1 MSDVTIKYN
10 SQTIGEMNDSGVA
23 KLLTTGKKCVSDIE
37 VEYTKS
43 GGDTSSVRGFVALEK
58 DSAGNITKGAV
69 INSAIIGTAGS
80 GMPGLVLP
88 APELS
93 HMTQLECDNV
103 FSINVGGM
111 AGLTALTSF
120 TIPANC
126 VAIENKAFSGDTS
139 LTSVTFLGTPNR
151 MYNAV
156 YNAAFQGCTALT
168 DIYVPWADGAVNGAP
183 WGATNATIHYGEGA
197 GVEIT
202 DTWEQIVAA
211 AQDGTYATKYHRH
224 DYKTIDMGAEG
235 TITYEIVGIDQDV
248 KENGGAV
255 PLTFLAKQALATTH
269 RMNPDYSAGTSGT
282 GCLGGY
288 SASEMRTYL
297 DTTIKALLP
306 EVVRTNLT
314 PVVKHSIGFTASG
327 ELFTEMS
334 SVETIWI
341 PSTREISGI
350 YESTG
355 PVYSPSTRIRYKGN
369 DPISW
374 WLRSGTISGLNVTAR
389 SFMCFD
395 VNGNSSGFDANSA
408 RGVVPGFCLG

>member
-10 SQTIGEMNDSGVA
+10 SQTIGEMSESGTA
-23 KLLTTGKKCVSDIE
+23 KLLTDGKKCVSDIE
-37 VEYTKS
+37 VEYVKPS
-43 GGDTSSVRGFVALEK
+43 GGADLDDVRGFVALEK

-93 HMTQLECDNV
+93 HMTQLECDNLYG
-103 FSINVGGM
+103 IALGGL

-126 VAIENKAFSGDTS
+126 VIIEDKAFNGDTS
-139 LTSVTFLGTPNR
+139 LTSVTFVGQPTSIHTT
-151 MYNAV
+151 
-156 YNAAFQGCTALT
+156 AFQGCTALT
-168 DIYVPWADGAVNGAP
+168 NMYVPWADGAVNGAP

-197 GVEIT
+197 GVEIA

-224 DYKTIDMGAEG
+224 DYKTVNMGSEG

-248 KENGGAV
+248 KADGGAV

-269 RMNPDYSAGTSGT
+269 RMNPNYSAGTSGT

-288 SASEMRTYL
+288 AASEMKTYL

-327 ELFTEMS
+327 EVFTEMS

-341 PSTREISGI
+341 PSTREIFGI

-355 PVYSPSTRIRYKGN
+355 PVYSPSTRIRYNGN
-369 DPISW
+369 DPIFW
-374 WLRSGTISGLNVTAR
+374 WLRSGFFREKSGADIFRRVRDLGRDDGGGA
-389 SFMCFD
+389 SIAD
-395 VNGNSSGFDANSA
+395 
-408 RGVVPGFCLG
+408 GVVPGFCLG

>member
-1 MSDVTIKYN
+1 MADITIKYN
-10 SQTIGEMNDSGVA
+10 SKPIGEMSESGTA
-23 KLLTTGKKCVSDIE
+23 KLLTEGKKCTGNIE
-37 VEYTKS
+37 INYTKS

-69 INSAIIGTAGS
+69 INSAVIGTAGER
-80 GMPGLVLP
+80 GVNGLVLP

-93 HMTQLECDNV
+93 HMTELECDNV
-103 FSINVGGM
+103 FSINIGGM
-111 AGLTALTSF
+111 AGLAALTSF

-126 VAIENKAFSGDTS
+126 AEIESKAFSGDTS
-139 LTSVTFLGTPNR
+139 LTSVTFLGRPTSIHTT
-151 MYNAV
+151 
-156 YNAAFQGCTALT
+156 AFQGCTALT
-168 DIYVPWADGAVNGAP
+168 DIYVPWLEGGVDGAP
-183 WGATNATIHYGEGA
+183 WGATSATIHYGEGA

-224 DYKTIDMGAEG
+224 DYKTVNMGSEG

-248 KENGGAV
+248 KENGDAV

-269 RMNPDYSAGTSGT
+269 RMNPTYSAGTSGT

-288 SASEMRTYL
+288 PECEMKTYL

-327 ELFTEMS
+327 EVFTEMS

-350 YESTG
+350 YEYTG
-355 PVYSPSTRIRYKGN
+355 PVYSPSTRIRYNGN
-369 DPISW
+369 DPIFW
-374 WLRSGTISGLNVTAR
+374 WLRSGFFNEEDGANDFRFVSDFGI
-389 SFMCFD
+389 D
-395 VNGNSSGFDANSA
+395 YNGDASVA
-408 RGVVPGFCLG
+408 LGVVPGFCLG

>member
-1 MSDVTIKYN
+1 MADVTIKYN
-10 SQTIGEMNDSGVA
+10 SQSIGEMNDSGVA
-23 KLLTTGKKCVSDIE
+23 KLLTAGKKCIGDIE
-37 VEYTKS
+37 INYTKS

-93 HMTQLECDNV
+93 HMTQLECDNLYG
-103 FSINVGGM
+103 IALGGL

-120 TIPANC
+120 TVPANC
-126 VAIENKAFSGDTS
+126 VGIYDKAFSGDTA
-139 LTSVTFLGTPNR
+139 LASVTFRGTPSVISNL
-151 MYNAV
+151 
-156 YNAAFQGCTALT
+156 AFQGLTALA
-168 DIYVPWADGAVNGAP
+168 DIYVPWASDAVRGAP
-183 WGATNATIHYGEGA
+183 WGATNATIHYGEAA

-202 DTWEQIVAA
+202 DTWEQVISAT
-211 AQDGTYATKYHRH
+211 QDGTYATKYHLH

-248 KENGGAV
+248 KENGDSV
-255 PLTFLAKQALATTH
+255 PLTFLAKQALATKH
-269 RMNPDYSAGTSGT
+269 SMNPNYSAGTSGT

-288 SASEMRTYL
+288 PASEMRTYL

-327 ELFTEMS
+327 EVFTEMS

-341 PSTREISGI
+341 PSTREIFGI

-355 PVYSPSTRIRYKGN
+355 PVYSPSTRIRYNGN
-369 DPISW
+369 DLIFW
-374 WLRSGTISGLNVTAR
+374 WLRSGFFNEKDGADAFRIVYDIGLVNRDSASG
-389 SFMCFD
+389 
-395 VNGNSSGFDANSA
+395 A

>member
-10 SQTIGEMNDSGVA
+10 SQTIGEMNDNGTA
-23 KLLTTGKKCVSDIE
+23 KLLTAGKKCIGDIE
-37 VEYTKS
+37 IDYIKS

-69 INSAIIGTAGS
+69 INSAVIGTAGS

-93 HMTQLECDNV
+93 HMTQLECDNLYG
-103 FSINVGGM
+103 IALGGLVG
-111 AGLTALTSF
+111 LPALTSF

-126 VAIENKAFSGDTS
+126 VVISDKAFSGDIS
-139 LTSVTFLGTPNR
+139 LASVTFRGTPSAISNL
-151 MYNAV
+151 
-156 YNAAFQGCTALT
+156 AFQGLTALA
-168 DIYVPWADGAVNGAP
+168 DIYVPWASGAVNGAP
-183 WGATNATIHYGEGA
+183 WGATNATIHYGEDA

-202 DTWEQIVAA
+202 DTWEQIISAT
-211 AQDGTYATKYHRH
+211 QDGTYATKYHRH

-248 KENGGAV
+248 KENGDAV
-255 PLTFLAKQALATTH
+255 PLTFLAKQALTTTH
-269 RMNPDYSAGTSGT
+269 RMNPTYSAGTSST

-288 SASEMRTYL
+288 PASEMKTYL

-327 ELFTEMS
+327 EVFTEMS

-341 PSTREISGI
+341 PSTREIFGI

-369 DPISW
+369 NPIFW
-374 WLRSGTISGLNVTAR
+374 WLRSGFFYEKDGA
-389 SFMCFD
+389 D
-395 VNGNSSGFDANSA
+395 VFWGVNDVGGGDFDAASIA
-408 RGVVPGFCLG
+408 FGVVPGFCLG

>member
-1 MSDVTIKYN
+1 MSDITIKYN

-37 VEYTKS
+37 VAYTKS

-58 DSAGNITKGAV
+58 NNNGNITKGAIV
-69 INSAIIGTAGS
+69 NSAIVGTYGDGS
-80 GMPGLVLP
+80 TSINGLVLP
-88 APELS
+88 VAELS
-93 HMTQLECDNV
+93 YMTELECDNV

-126 VAIENKAFSGDTS
+126 VEINDKAFSGCTS
-139 LTSVTFLGTPNR
+139 LTSVTFLGQPELITP
-151 MYNAV
+151 
-156 YNAAFQGCTALT
+156 AAFQGCTALT
-168 DIYVPWADGAVNGAP
+168 NIYVPWAEGAVDFAP

-211 AQDGTYATKYHRH
+211 AQDGTYATKYHLH

-248 KENGGAV
+248 KENGDSV
-255 PLTFLAKQALATTH
+255 PLTFLAKQALATKH
-269 RMNPDYSAGTSGT
+269 RMNPTYSVGTSGT

-288 SASEMRTYL
+288 PASEMRTYL

-327 ELFTEMS
+327 EVFTEMTS
-334 SVETIWI
+334 TETVWI
-341 PSTREISGI
+341 PSIYEIFGI

-355 PVYSPSTRIRYKGN
+355 PIYSPSTRIRYIN
-369 DPISW
+369 SNPLFW
-374 WLRSGTISGLNVTAR
+374 WLRSGVCDAQGGPAAGFRGVSVIGHPSVGSA
-389 SFMCFD
+389 
-395 VNGNSSGFDANSA
+395 SSAQ
-408 RGVVPGFCLG
+408 GVVPGFCLG

>member
-10 SQTIGEMNDSGVA
+10 SQTIGEMSDSGVA
-23 KLLTTGKKCVSDIE
+23 KLLTAGKKCVSDIE

-69 INSAIIGTAGS
+69 INSAVIGTAGN

-93 HMTQLECDNV
+93 HMTQLECDNLYG
-103 FSINVGGM
+103 IMLGGL

-120 TIPANC
+120 TVPANC
-126 VAIENKAFSGDTS
+126 VGISDKAFSGDTA
-139 LTSVTFLGTPNR
+139 LASVTFRGTPSSISNL
-151 MYNAV
+151 
-156 YNAAFQGCTALT
+156 AFQGLTALA
-168 DIYVPWADGAVNGAP
+168 DIYVPWASGAVEGAP
-183 WGATNATIHYGEGA
+183 WGATNATIHYGEAA

-202 DTWEQIVAA
+202 DTWEQVISAT
-211 AQDGTYATKYHRH
+211 QDGTYATKYHLH

-235 TITYEIVGIDQDV
+235 TITYEIVGIDKDV
-248 KENGGAV
+248 KENGDVV

-269 RMNPDYSAGTSGT
+269 RMNPTYSAGTSGT
-282 GCLGGY
+282 GSLGGY
-288 SASEMRTYL
+288 PASEMKTYL

-327 ELFTEMS
+327 EVFTEMS

-341 PSTREISGI
+341 PSTREIFGI

-355 PVYSPSTRIRYKGN
+355 PVYSSSTRIRRKSDLMNN
-369 DPISW
+369 DPIFW
-374 WLRSGTISGLNVTAR
+374 WLRSGFFGGRGGACNFGIVDGDGDAAGDFASGAH
-389 SFMCFD
+389 
-395 VNGNSSGFDANSA
+395 
-408 RGVVPGFCLG
+408 GVVPGFCLG

>member
-37 VEYTKS
+37 VGYTKS

-69 INSAIIGTAGS
+69 INSAIIGAAGAH
-80 GMPGLVLP
+80 GVNGLVLP

-126 VAIENKAFSGDTS
+126 VLIETKAFNGDTS
-139 LTSVTFLGTPNR
+139 LTSVTFLGTLQR
-151 MYNAV
+151 ID
-156 YNAAFQGCTALT
+156 NAAFQGCTALT
-168 DIYVPWADGAVNGAP
+168 DIYVPWAEGAVNGAP
-183 WGATNATIHYGEGA
+183 WGATSATIHYGEGA

-248 KENGGAV
+248 KANGGAV

-269 RMNPDYSAGTSGT
+269 RMNPEYSAGTSGT

-288 SASEMRTYL
+288 AASEMKTYL

-327 ELFTEMS
+327 EVFTEMS

-341 PSTREISGI
+341 PSTREIFGI
-350 YESTG
+350 CESMG
-355 PVYSPSTRIRYKGN
+355 PVYSPSTRIRYNGN
-369 DPISW
+369 APISW
-374 WLRSGTISGLNVTAR
+374 WLRSGSLAGLKNVAS
-389 SFMCFD
+389 SFQRVD
-395 VNGNSSGFDANSA
+395 HGNASSSDAHSDG
-408 RGVVPGFCLG
+408 GVVPGFCLG

>member
-23 KLLTTGKKCVSDIE
+23 KLLTAGKKCIGDIE
-37 VEYTKS
+37 INYTKS

-69 INSAIIGTAGS
+69 INSAVIGTAGER
-80 GMPGLVLP
+80 GLNGLVLP

-93 HMTQLECDNV
+93 HMTQLECDNLYG
-103 FSINVGGM
+103 IILGGL

-126 VAIENKAFSGDTS
+126 AFIDDKAFSGDTS
-139 LTSVTFLGTPNR
+139 LTSVTFVGQPTSIHTT
-151 MYNAV
+151 
-156 YNAAFQGCTALT
+156 AFQGCTALT
-168 DIYVPWADGAVNGAP
+168 DIYVPWAEGAVKGAP
-183 WGATNATIHYGEGA
+183 WGATSATIHYGEGA
-197 GVEIT
+197 EVEIT

-211 AQDGTYATKYHRH
+211 AQDGTYATKYHLH

-248 KENGGAV
+248 KENGDVV

-288 SASEMRTYL
+288 PASEMKTYL

-327 ELFTEMS
+327 EVFTEMS

-341 PSTREISGI
+341 PSTREIFGM

-355 PVYSPSTRIRYKGN
+355 PVYSPSTRIRYNGN
-369 DPISW
+369 SPDFW
-374 WLRSGTISGLNVTAR
+374 WLRSGVFHENGANY
-389 SFMCFD
+389 FKD
-395 VNGNSSGFDANSA
+395 VNGFDTIGKASITL
-408 RGVVPGFCLG
+408 GVVPGFCLG

>member
-43 GGDTSSVRGFVALEK
+43 GGDMSSVRGFVALEK

-69 INSAIIGTAGS
+69 INSAVIGMGS
-80 GMPGLVLP
+80 GEGGVNGLVLP

-93 HMTQLECDNV
+93 HMTQLECDNLYG
-103 FSINVGGM
+103 IMLGGL

-126 VAIENKAFSGDTS
+126 VGISDKAFSGDIS
-139 LTSVTFLGTPNR
+139 LASVTFRGTPTFIFNR
-151 MYNAV
+151 
-156 YNAAFQGCTALT
+156 AFQGLTALA
-168 DIYVPWADGAVNGAP
+168 DIYVPWASDAVAGAP
-183 WGATNATIHYGEGA
+183 WGAINATIHYGEDA

-202 DTWEQIVAA
+202 DTWEQIISAT
-211 AQDGTYATKYHRH
+211 QDGTYSTKYHLH

-235 TITYEIVGIDQDV
+235 TITYEIVGIDKDV
-248 KENGGAV
+248 KENGDVV
-255 PLTFLAKQALATTH
+255 PLTFLAKQALATKH
-269 RMNPDYSAGTSGT
+269 RMNPAYSAGTSGT

-288 SASEMRTYL
+288 PVSEMKTYL

-306 EVVRTNLT
+306 EVVQTNLT

-327 ELFTEMS
+327 EVFTEMS

-341 PSTREISGI
+341 PSDREIFGI
-350 YESTG
+350 YESMG
-355 PVYSPSTRIRYKGN
+355 PVYSPSTRIRYNGS
-369 DPISW
+369 DPIFW
-374 WLRSGTISGLNVTAR
+374 WLRSGFFGEKVGANIFWVVNDNGVDYFDGASGA
-389 SFMCFD
+389 C
-395 VNGNSSGFDANSA
+395 
-408 RGVVPGFCLG
+408 GVVPGFCLG

>member
-1 MSDVTIKYN
+1 MTDVTIKYN
-10 SQTIGEMNDSGVA
+10 SQTIGEMNDNGTA
-23 KLLTTGKKCVSDIE
+23 KLLTAGKKCIGDIE
-37 VEYTKS
+37 INYTKS

-69 INSAIIGTAGS
+69 INSAVIGTS
-80 GMPGLVLP
+80 GNLGVNGLVLP

-93 HMTQLECDNV
+93 HMTELECDNV

-111 AGLTALTSF
+111 AGLAALTSF

-126 VAIENKAFSGDTS
+126 VSIETKAFNGDTS

-151 MYNAV
+151 IN
-156 YNAAFQGCTALT
+156 NTAFQGCTALT
-168 DIYVPWADGAVNGAP
+168 NIYVPWAEGAVEGAP
-183 WGATNATIHYGEGA
+183 WGATSATVHYGEGA

-211 AQDGTYATKYHRH
+211 AQDGTYATKYHLH

-248 KENGGAV
+248 KENGDVV
-255 PLTFLAKQALATTH
+255 PLSFLAKQALATTH

-288 SASEMRTYL
+288 PASEMRTYL

-327 ELFTEMS
+327 EMFTEMS

-341 PSTREISGI
+341 PSTREIFGI

-355 PVYSPSTRIRYKGN
+355 PVYSPSTRIRYNSN
-369 DPISW
+369 DPIVW
-374 WLRSGTISGLNVTAR
+374 WLRSGLFSVRGGVRPFQGVNV
-389 SFMCFD
+389 D
-395 VNGNSSGFDANSA
+395 GNPSGFDAHSA
-408 RGVVPGFCLG
+408 HSVVPGFCLG

>member
-58 DSAGNITKGAV
+58 DSSGNITKGAV
-69 INSAIIGTAGS
+69 INSAYIGTYG
-80 GMPGLVLP
+80 GGINGLVLP

-93 HMTQLECDNV
+93 HMTQLECDNLYG
-103 FSINVGGM
+103 IALGGL

-126 VAIENKAFSGDTS
+126 VEIMDKAFSGDTA
-139 LTSVTFLGTPNR
+139 LASVTFRGTPSFISNL
-151 MYNAV
+151 
-156 YNAAFQGCTALT
+156 AFQGLTALA
-168 DIYVPWADGAVNGAP
+168 DIYVPWANGEVEGAP
-183 WGATNATIHYGEGA
+183 WGATNATIHYGEAA

-202 DTWEQIVAA
+202 DTWEQIISAT
-211 AQDGTYATKYHRH
+211 QDGTYSTKYHLH
-224 DYKTIDMGAEG
+224 DYKMIDMSAEG
-235 TITYEIVGIDQDV
+235 TITYEIVGIDKDV
-248 KENGGAV
+248 KENGDVV

-288 SASEMRTYL
+288 PASEMKTYL

-314 PVVKHSIGFTASG
+314 PVVKHSIGFTASD
-327 ELFTEMS
+327 EVFTEMIS
-334 SVETIWI
+334 TETIWI
-341 PSTREISGI
+341 PSAREIFGI

-355 PVYSPSTRIRYKGN
+355 PVYSPSTRIRYNGN
-369 DPISW
+369 NPIFW
-374 WLRSGTISGLNVTAR
+374 WLRSGFFNELVGAHNFRRV
-389 SFMCFD
+389 D
-395 VNGNSSGFDANSA
+395 DNGFDDRGSA
-408 RGVVPGFCLG
+408 SNAIGVVPGFCLG

>member
-10 SQTIGEMNDSGVA
+10 SQTIGEMNDSGAA
-23 KLLTTGKKCVSDIE
+23 KLLTSGKKCIGDIE
-37 VEYTKS
+37 INYTKS

-69 INSAIIGTAGS
+69 INSAIIGTVGER
-80 GMPGLVLP
+80 GINGLALP

-111 AGLTALTSF
+111 AGLAALTSF

-126 VAIENKAFSGDTS
+126 VKIDIKAFNGDTS
-139 LTSVTFLGTPNR
+139 LTSVTFLGRPVIISTT
-151 MYNAV
+151 
-156 YNAAFQGCTALT
+156 AFQGCTALT
-168 DIYVPWADGAVNGAP
+168 DIYVPWAEGAVDFAP
-183 WGATNATIHYGEGA
+183 WGATSATIHYGEGA

-211 AQDGTYATKYHRH
+211 AQDGTYATKYHLH

-248 KENGGAV
+248 KENGDVV
-255 PLTFLAKQALATTH
+255 PLSFLAKQPLTTTH
-269 RMNPDYSAGTSGT
+269 RMNPTYSAGTSGT

-288 SASEMRTYL
+288 PASEMKTYL

-327 ELFTEMS
+327 EVFTEMS

-341 PSTREISGI
+341 PSIREIFGI

-355 PVYSPSTRIRYKGN
+355 PVYSLSTSIRYNGN

-374 WLRSGTISGLNVTAR
+374 WLRSGGLGGLEGTAS
-389 SFMCFD
+389 SFMS
-395 VNGNSSGFDANSA
+395 VGVSSDLSSFDAHSA
-408 RGVVPGFCLG
+408 KSVVPGFCLG

>member
-23 KLLTTGKKCVSDIE
+23 KLLTAGKKCVSDIE
-37 VEYTKS
+37 VEYVKS

-58 DSAGNITKGAV
+58 DNNGNITKGAIV
-69 INSAIIGTAGS
+69 NSAIVGTYGDARMS
-80 GMPGLVLP
+80 ININGLVLP
-88 APELS
+88 VAELS
-93 HMTQLECDNV
+93 YMTELECDNLYG
-103 FSINVGGM
+103 IALGGL

-120 TIPANC
+120 TVPANC
-126 VAIENKAFSGDTS
+126 VEIHDKAFSGDTA
-139 LTSVTFLGTPNR
+139 LASVTFRGTPLSISNL
-151 MYNAV
+151 
-156 YNAAFQGCTALT
+156 AFQGLTALA
-168 DIYVPWADGAVNGAP
+168 DIYVPWASGAVEGAP
-183 WGATNATIHYGEGA
+183 WGATNATIHYGEAA

-202 DTWEQIVAA
+202 DTWEQVISAT
-211 AQDGTYATKYHRH
+211 QDGTYATKYHLH

-235 TITYEIVGIDQDV
+235 TITYEIVGIDKDV
-248 KENGGAV
+248 KENGDVV

-269 RMNPDYSAGTSGT
+269 RMNPSYSAGTSGT

-288 SASEMRTYL
+288 AASEMKTYL

-327 ELFTEMS
+327 EVFTEMS
-334 SVETIWI
+334 SIETIWI
-341 PSTREISGI
+341 PSTREMFGI

-355 PVYSPSTRIRYKGN
+355 PVYSPSTQIRYN
-369 DPISW
+369 DNNPIFW
-374 WLRSGTISGLNVTAR
+374 WLRSGFFREQVGA
-389 SFMCFD
+389 
-395 VNGNSSGFDANSA
+395 NGFRVVYDFSINDNGASIA

>member
-10 SQTIGEMNDSGVA
+10 SQTIGEMNDNGVA
-23 KLLTTGKKCVSDIE
+23 KLLTTGKKCISDIE

-43 GGDTSSVRGFVALEK
+43 GGDTTSVRGFIALEK
-58 DSAGNITKGAV
+58 DSSGNITKGAV
-69 INSAIIGTAGS
+69 VNSAYIGTY
-80 GMPGLVLP
+80 LVLP

-93 HMTQLECDNV
+93 HMTQLECDNLY
-103 FSINVGGM
+103 SLGMGGM

-126 VAIENKAFSGDTS
+126 VEINNKAFSGDIS
-139 LTSVTFLGTPNR
+139 LASVTFRGTPSRISNL
-151 MYNAV
+151 
-156 YNAAFQGCTALT
+156 AFQGLTALA
-168 DIYVPWADGAVNGAP
+168 DIYVPWASGAVDGAP
-183 WGATNATIHYGEGA
+183 WGAINATIHYGEDA

-202 DTWEQIVAA
+202 DTWEQIISAT
-211 AQDGTYATKYHRH
+211 QDGTYATKYHLH

-235 TITYEIVGIDQDV
+235 TITYEIVGIDKDV
-248 KENGGAV
+248 KENGDVV

-269 RMNPDYSAGTSGT
+269 RMNPKYSAGISGT

-288 SASEMRTYL
+288 PASEMKTYL
-297 DTTIKALLP
+297 DTTVKALLP
-306 EVVRTNLT
+306 EVVRNNLT

-327 ELFTEMS
+327 EVFTEMS

-341 PSTREISGI
+341 PSDREIFGI
-350 YESTG
+350 YESIG
-355 PVYSPSTRIRYKGN
+355 PVYSPSTRSRYNGI

-374 WLRSGTISGLNVTAR
+374 WLRSGVFGGKGGADYFKSVRGDGNDIDDGA
-389 SFMCFD
+389 SF
-395 VNGNSSGFDANSA
+395 A

>member
-1 MSDVTIKYN
+1 MADVTIKYN
-10 SQTIGEMNDSGVA
+10 SQTIGEMNDSGTA
-23 KLLTTGKKCVSDIE
+23 KLLTAGKKCIGDIE
-37 VEYTKS
+37 INYTKS

-69 INSAIIGTAGS
+69 INSAIIGTAG
-80 GMPGLVLP
+80 GQGVNGLALP

-93 HMTQLECDNV
+93 HMTELECDNL

-111 AGLTALTSF
+111 AGLAALTSF

-126 VAIENKAFSGDTS
+126 VSIDNKAFNGDTS
-139 LTSVTFLGTPNR
+139 LTSVTFLGTLP
-151 MYNAV
+151 YID
-156 YNAAFQGCTALT
+156 NAAFQGCTALT
-168 DIYVPWADGAVNGAP
+168 NMYVPWAEGAVNDAP

-202 DTWEQIVAA
+202 DTWEQVISAT
-211 AQDGTYATKYHRH
+211 QDGTYATKYHLH

-248 KENGGAV
+248 KENGDSV
-255 PLTFLAKQALATTH
+255 PLTFLAKQALTTTH

-282 GCLGGY
+282 GSLGGY
-288 SASEMRTYL
+288 PASEMRTYL

-327 ELFTEMS
+327 EVFTEMS
-334 SVETIWI
+334 SIETIWI
-341 PSTREISGI
+341 PSTREIFGI
-350 YESTG
+350 IESTG

-369 DPISW
+369 DPIVW
-374 WLRSGTISGLNVTAR
+374 WLRSGRLSGLQNVAR
-389 SFMCFD
+389 SFQS
-395 VNGNSSGFDANSA
+395 VSVEGVTSGFDAKSA
-408 RGVVPGFCLG
+408 RDVVPGFCLG

>member
-1 MSDVTIKYN
+1 MADVTIKYN

-23 KLLTTGKKCVSDIE
+23 KLLTSGKKCIGDIE
-37 VEYTKS
+37 INYTKS

-69 INSAIIGTAGS
+69 INSAIIGMGS
-80 GMPGLVLP
+80 GEGGVNGLVLP

-93 HMTQLECDNV
+93 HMTQLECDNLYG
-103 FSINVGGM
+103 IALGGL

-126 VAIENKAFSGDTS
+126 VGIIDKAFSGDIS
-139 LTSVTFLGTPNR
+139 LASVTFRGTPSAISNL
-151 MYNAV
+151 
-156 YNAAFQGCTALT
+156 AFQGLTALA
-168 DIYVPWADGAVNGAP
+168 DIYVPWASGAVNGAP
-183 WGATNATIHYGEGA
+183 WGATNATIHYGEDT

-202 DTWEQIVAA
+202 DTWEQIISAT
-211 AQDGTYATKYHRH
+211 QDGTYATKYHRH

-248 KENGGAV
+248 KENGDAV
-255 PLTFLAKQALATTH
+255 PLTFLAKQALTTTH
-269 RMNPDYSAGTSGT
+269 RMNPTYSAGTSGT

-288 SASEMRTYL
+288 PASEMKTYL

-327 ELFTEMS
+327 EVFTEMS

-341 PSTREISGI
+341 PSTREIFGI

-355 PVYSPSTRIRYKGN
+355 PVYSPSTRIRYKGS
-369 DPISW
+369 DPIFW
-374 WLRSGTISGLNVTAR
+374 WLRSGFFSERVGANR
-389 SFMCFD
+389 FGG
-395 VNGNSSGFDANSA
+395 VNDIGINSSGPASNAN
-408 RGVVPGFCLG
+408 GVVPGFCLG

>member
-10 SQTIGEMNDSGVA
+10 SQTIGEMNYNGVA

-58 DSAGNITKGAV
+58 DSIGNITKGAV
-69 INSAIIGTAGS
+69 VNSAYIGTYTTGFNIH
-80 GMPGLVLP
+80 GLVLP

-93 HMTQLECDNV
+93 HMTQLECDNLYG
-103 FSINVGGM
+103 IAVGGL

-126 VAIENKAFSGDTS
+126 IQIFNKAFDGDTS
-139 LTSVTFLGTPNR
+139 LTSVTFLGTPSFISGNVFR
-151 MYNAV
+151 
-156 YNAAFQGCTALT
+156 GLTALA
-168 DIYVPWADGAVNGAP
+168 DIYVPWASGAVDGAP
-183 WGATNATIHYGEGA
+183 WGAINATIHYNENA

-202 DTWEQIVAA
+202 DTWEQIISAT
-211 AQDGTYATKYHRH
+211 QDGTYATKYHLH

-235 TITYEIVGIDQDV
+235 NITYEIVGIDKDV
-248 KENGGAV
+248 KENGDVV

-269 RMNPDYSAGTSGT
+269 RMNPTYYEGTSGT

-288 SASEMRTYL
+288 PASDMKTYL

-306 EVVRTNLT
+306 EVVRTNLA
-314 PVVKHSIGFTASG
+314 PVVKHSIGFTAAG
-327 ELFTEMS
+327 EVFTEMVS
-334 SVETIWI
+334 TETIWI
-341 PSTREISGI
+341 PSTREIFGI

-355 PVYSPSTRIRYKGN
+355 PVYSLSTRFRYKGSDS
-369 DPISW
+369 DPTPW
-374 WLRSGTISGLNVTAR
+374 WLRS
-389 SFMCFD
+389 SFFGD
-395 VNGNSSGFDANSA
+395 IDGANYFNAVYEIAASTVVNHAS
-408 RGVVPGFCLG
+408 GVVPGFCLG

>member
-1 MSDVTIKYN
+1 MPDITIKYN
-10 SQTIGEMNDSGVA
+10 SQSNAELNDNAAA
-23 KLLTTGKKCVSDIE
+23 KLLTAGKKCIGDIE
-37 VEYTKS
+37 INYTKS

-69 INSAIIGTAGS
+69 INSAVIGTAGEL
-80 GMPGLVLP
+80 GVNGLVLP

-93 HMTQLECDNV
+93 HMTELECDNV
-103 FSINVGGM
+103 YSINVGGM

-126 VAIENKAFSGDTS
+126 VEIENKAFSGDTS
-139 LTSVTFLGTPNR
+139 LKSVTFLGTLYR
-151 MYNAV
+151 M

-248 KENGGAV
+248 KENGDAV

-269 RMNPDYSAGTSGT
+269 RMNPTYSAGTSGT

-288 SASEMRTYL
+288 PECEMKTYL
-297 DTTIKALLP
+297 DTTIKPLLP

-327 ELFTEMS
+327 EVFTEMS

-341 PSTREISGI
+341 PSTREIFGI

-355 PVYSPSTRIRYKGN
+355 PVYSPSTRIRYNGN
-369 DPISW
+369 DPIFW
-374 WLRSGTISGLNVTAR
+374 WLRSGSVTERGGADCFWYVDNSGSDRNDHDGVA
-389 SFMCFD
+389 S
-395 VNGNSSGFDANSA
+395 DAHS
-408 RGVVPGFCLG
+408 VVPGCWLG

>member
-1 MSDVTIKYN
+1 MADITIKYN
-10 SQTIGEMNDSGVA
+10 SQSIGEMNDSGVA
-23 KLLTTGKKCVSDIE
+23 KLLTAGNQCVSDIE
-37 VEYTKS
+37 VEYVKPS
-43 GGDTSSVRGFVALEK
+43 GGADLDDVRGFVALEK

-69 INSAIIGTAGS
+69 INSAIIGTAGN

-93 HMTQLECDNV
+93 HMTQLECDNLYG
-103 FSINVGGM
+103 IALGGL

-126 VAIENKAFSGDTS
+126 AAISDKAFSGDTA
-139 LTSVTFLGTPNR
+139 LASVTFRGTPSVISNL
-151 MYNAV
+151 
-156 YNAAFQGCTALT
+156 AFQGLTALA
-168 DIYVPWADGAVNGAP
+168 DIYVPWASGAVEGAP
-183 WGATNATIHYGEGA
+183 WGATNATIHYGEDT

-202 DTWEQIVAA
+202 DTWEQVISAT
-211 AQDGTYATKYHRH
+211 QDGTYATKYHLH

-235 TITYEIVGIDQDV
+235 TITYEIVGIDKDV
-248 KENGGAV
+248 KENGDVV
-255 PLTFLAKQALATTH
+255 PLTFLAKQALATKH

-288 SASEMRTYL
+288 PASEMKTYL

-314 PVVKHSIGFTASG
+314 PVVKQSIGFTASG
-327 ELFTEMS
+327 EVFTEMS

-341 PSTREISGI
+341 PSTREIFGI

-355 PVYSPSTRIRYKGN
+355 PVYSPSTRIRYN
-369 DPISW
+369 DNNPIFW
-374 WLRSGTISGLNVTAR
+374 WLRSGFFDGGDGAGIFRSVGVGGGDSGDGA
-389 SFMCFD
+389 SHA
-395 VNGNSSGFDANSA
+395 G
-408 RGVVPGFCLG
+408 GVVPGFCLG

>member
-10 SQTIGEMNDSGVA
+10 SQTIGEMSESGTA
-23 KLLTTGKKCVSDIE
+23 KLLTDGKKCIGDIE
-37 VEYTKS
+37 INYTKS

-58 DSAGNITKGAV
+58 NSAGNITKGAV
-69 INSAIIGTAGS
+69 INSAVIGTAGN

-93 HMTQLECDNV
+93 HMTQLECDNLYG
-103 FSINVGGM
+103 IALGGL

-120 TIPANC
+120 TVPANC
-126 VAIENKAFSGDTS
+126 VGISDKAFSGDTA
-139 LTSVTFLGTPNR
+139 LASVTFRGTPSSISNL
-151 MYNAV
+151 
-156 YNAAFQGCTALT
+156 AFQGLTALA
-168 DIYVPWADGAVNGAP
+168 DIYVPWASDAVNGAP
-183 WGATNATIHYGEGA
+183 WGATNATIHYGEAA

-202 DTWEQIVAA
+202 DTWEQVISAT
-211 AQDGTYATKYHRH
+211 QDGTYATKYHLH

-235 TITYEIVGIDQDV
+235 TITYEIVGIDKDV
-248 KENGGAV
+248 KENGDAV

-269 RMNPDYSAGTSGT
+269 RMNPTYSAGTSGT

-288 SASEMRTYL
+288 PASEMKTYL

-314 PVVKHSIGFTASG
+314 PVVKHSIGVTASG
-327 ELFTEMS
+327 EVFTEMS

-341 PSTREISGI
+341 PSTREIFGI

-355 PVYSPSTRIRYKGN
+355 PVYSSSTRIRRKSDLMNN
-369 DPISW
+369 DPIFW
-374 WLRSGTISGLNVTAR
+374 WLRSGFFDEMDGAGSFWIVNDSG
-389 SFMCFD
+389 D
-395 VNGNSSGFDANSA
+395 GDIGFASRA

>member
-1 MSDVTIKYN
+1 MADVTIKYN
-10 SQTIGEMNDSGVA
+10 SQSIGEMNDSGVA
-23 KLLTTGKKCVSDIE
+23 KLLTAGKKCVSDIE

-43 GGDTSSVRGFVALEK
+43 GGDTSSVRGFVALEE

-69 INSAIIGTAGS
+69 INSAIIGTIGDLGAN
-80 GMPGLVLP
+80 GLVLP

-93 HMTQLECDNV
+93 HMTELECDNV
-103 FSINVGGM
+103 YSINVGGM

-139 LTSVTFLGTPNR
+139 LTSVTFLGRPTSIR
-151 MYNAV
+151 T
-156 YNAAFQGCTALT
+156 AAFQGCTALT

-248 KENGGAV
+248 KENGDVV

-269 RMNPDYSAGTSGT
+269 RMNPAYSAGTSGT

-288 SASEMRTYL
+288 AASEMKTYL
-297 DTTIKALLP
+297 DTAIRLLP
-306 EVVRTNLT
+306 EVVQTNLT

-341 PSTREISGI
+341 PSVREIFGI

-355 PVYSPSTRIRYKGN
+355 PVYSLSTRIRYNGN

-374 WLRSGTISGLNVTAR
+374 GLRSGTLGGLEETAR
-389 SFMCFD
+389 YFVCAG
-395 VNGNSSGFDANSA
+395 VNGNLSSFEAQSA
-408 RGVVPGFCLG
+408 RVVVPGFCLG

>member
-1 MSDVTIKYN
+1 MADITIKYN
-10 SQTIGEMNDSGVA
+10 SKPIGEMSESGTA
-23 KLLTTGKKCVSDIE
+23 KLLTEGKKCTGNIE
-37 VEYTKS
+37 IGYTKS
-43 GGDTSSVRGFVALEK
+43 SCDASVVRGFVAVEK

-69 INSAIIGTAGS
+69 INSAVIGTAGEL
-80 GMPGLVLP
+80 GVNGLVLP

-93 HMTQLECDNV
+93 HMTELECDNV
-103 FSINVGGM
+103 FSINIGGM
-111 AGLTALTSF
+111 AGLAALTSF

-126 VAIENKAFSGDTS
+126 AKIESKAFSGDTS
-139 LTSVTFLGTPNR
+139 LTSVTFLGRPTSIHTT
-151 MYNAV
+151 
-156 YNAAFQGCTALT
+156 AFQGCTALT
-168 DIYVPWADGAVNGAP
+168 DIYVPWLEGGVDGAP
-183 WGATNATIHYGEGA
+183 WGATSATIHYGEGA

-224 DYKTIDMGAEG
+224 DYKTVNMGSEG

-248 KENGGAV
+248 KENGDAV

-269 RMNPDYSAGTSGT
+269 RMNPTYSAGTSGT

-288 SASEMRTYL
+288 PECEMKTYL

-327 ELFTEMS
+327 EVFTEMS

-350 YESTG
+350 YEYTG
-355 PVYSPSTRIRYKGN
+355 PVYSPSTRIRYNGN
-369 DPISW
+369 DPSFW
-374 WLRSGTISGLNVTAR
+374 WLRSG
-389 SFMCFD
+389 FFD
-395 VNGNSSGFDANSA
+395 EKDGAVDFRFVSDFGIDYNGDASVA
-408 RGVVPGFCLG
+408 LGVVPGFCLG

>member
-10 SQTIGEMNDSGVA
+10 SQTIGEMNDSGTA
-23 KLLTTGKKCVSDIE
+23 KLLTAGKKCIGDIE
-37 VEYTKS
+37 INYTKS

-69 INSAIIGTAGS
+69 INSAIIGTGGN

-93 HMTQLECDNV
+93 HMTQLECDNLYG
-103 FSINVGGM
+103 IALGGL

-126 VAIENKAFSGDTS
+126 VAIGVKAFSGDTS
-139 LTSVTFLGTPNR
+139 LTSVTFLGTLQHID
-151 MYNAV
+151 
-156 YNAAFQGCTALT
+156 NAAFQGCTALT
-168 DIYVPWADGAVNGAP
+168 DIYVPWAEGAVNGAP
-183 WGATNATIHYGEGA
+183 WGATSATIHYGEGA

-211 AQDGTYATKYHRH
+211 AQDGTYATKYHLH

-248 KENGGAV
+248 KENSGAV
-255 PLTFLAKQALATTH
+255 PLTFLAKQALATKH
-269 RMNPDYSAGTSGT
+269 RMNPNYSAGTSGT

-288 SASEMRTYL
+288 PASEMKTYL

-327 ELFTEMS
+327 EVFTEMIS
-334 SVETIWI
+334 TETIWI
-341 PSTREISGI
+341 PSAHEIFGI
-350 YESTG
+350 CESTG
-355 PVYSPSTRIRYKGN
+355 PVYSLSTRIRYNGN
-369 DPISW
+369 DPIFW
-374 WLRSGTISGLNVTAR
+374 WLRSGFFSGKDGARVFRRVDDRGIDRSDGASTA
-389 SFMCFD
+389 D
-395 VNGNSSGFDANSA
+395 
-408 RGVVPGFCLG
+408 GVVPGFCLG

>member
-1 MSDVTIKYN
+1 MADVTIKYN

-23 KLLTTGKKCVSDIE
+23 KLLTSGKKCIGDIE
-37 VEYTKS
+37 IDYIKS
-43 GGDTSSVRGFVALEK
+43 GGDTSSVRGFIALEK
-58 DSAGNITKGAV
+58 DSSGNITKGAV
-69 INSAIIGTAGS
+69 VNSGYIGH
-80 GMPGLVLP
+80 GLVLP

-93 HMTQLECDNV
+93 HMTQLECDNLYG
-103 FSINVGGM
+103 IALGGL

-126 VAIENKAFSGDTS
+126 VGISDKAFSGDIS
-139 LTSVTFLGTPNR
+139 LASVTFRGTPSSISNL
-151 MYNAV
+151 
-156 YNAAFQGCTALT
+156 AFQGLTALA
-168 DIYVPWADGAVNGAP
+168 DIYVPWASGTVDGAP
-183 WGATNATIHYGEGA
+183 WGATNATIHYGEAA

-202 DTWEQIVAA
+202 DTWEQIISATH
-211 AQDGTYATKYHRH
+211 DGTYATKYHLH

-235 TITYEIVGIDQDV
+235 IITYEIVGIDKDV
-248 KENGGAV
+248 KENGDVV

-269 RMNPDYSAGTSGT
+269 RMNPKYSAGISGT

-288 SASEMRTYL
+288 PASEMKTYL

-306 EVVRTNLT
+306 EVVLNNLT

-327 ELFTEMS
+327 EVFTEMS

-341 PSTREISGI
+341 PSTREIFGI

-369 DPISW
+369 DPIFW
-374 WLRSGTISGLNVTAR
+374 WLRSG
-389 SFMCFD
+389 FFD
-395 VNGNSSGFDANSA
+395 GKDGANGFRRVNDFGDDTVDLASNAI
-408 RGVVPGFCLG
+408 GVVPGFCLG

>member
-23 KLLTTGKKCVSDIE
+23 KLLTAGKQCVSDIE
-37 VEYTKS
+37 VEYVKPS
-43 GGDTSSVRGFVALEK
+43 GGADLDDVRGFVALEK

-93 HMTQLECDNV
+93 HMTQLECDNLYG
-103 FSINVGGM
+103 IALGGL

-126 VAIENKAFSGDTS
+126 AAISDKAFSGDTA
-139 LTSVTFLGTPNR
+139 LASVTFRGTPSFISTL
-151 MYNAV
+151 
-156 YNAAFQGCTALT
+156 AFQGLTALA
-168 DIYVPWADGAVNGAP
+168 DIYVPWASGAVEGAP
-183 WGATNATIHYGEGA
+183 WGATNATIHYGEAA

-202 DTWEQIVAA
+202 DTWEQVISAT
-211 AQDGTYATKYHRH
+211 QDGTYATKYHLH
-224 DYKTIDMGAEG
+224 DYKTIDLGAEG
-235 TITYEIVGIDQDV
+235 TITYEIVGIDKDV
-248 KENGGAV
+248 KENGDVV
-255 PLTFLAKQALATTH
+255 PLTFLAKQPLATTH
-269 RMNPDYSAGTSGT
+269 RMNPAYSAGTSGT

-288 SASEMRTYL
+288 AASEMKTYL
-297 DTTIKALLP
+297 DTTIRALLP

-327 ELFTEMS
+327 EVFTEMTS
-334 SVETIWI
+334 TETVWI
-341 PSTREISGI
+341 PSAHEIFGI

-355 PVYSPSTRIRYKGN
+355 PVYSLSTRIRYN
-369 DPISW
+369 DNNPILW
-374 WLRSGTISGLNVTAR
+374 WLRSGSVTERGGADCFWYVDNSGSVRNDHDGGAA
-389 SFMCFD
+389 D
-395 VNGNSSGFDANSA
+395 VNGI
-408 RGVVPGFCLG
+408 VPGFCLG